1 VIDPTDEMVKA
12 FERHFFTCFRDE
24 DVRDA
29 LAAVLAIVERDYD
42 VLPIPAEAT
51 SPEQEEICGAIYI
64 DPDRSDRPPVAPCGK
79 SLGHENGPTTDW
91 KRGFHSNGMFKW
103 PVES

>member
-42 VLPIPAEAT
+42 VQPKSPPIEHRSKGEAWWNHYAEQW
-51 SPEQEEICGAIYI
+51 EVECVCGESFADGYR
-64 DPDRSDRPPVAPCGK
+64 DRAADRFLDHLEP
-79 SLGHENGPTTDW
+79 S
-91 KRGFHSNGMFKW
+91 
-103 PVES
+103 

>member
-29 LAAVLAIVERDYD
+29 LAAVLAVVDRDYGTGPCSA
-42 VLPIPAEAT
+42 VLPDLHDSEFGTWCELRHGHAGDHEAGLT
-51 SPEQEEICGAIYI
+51 RWKE
-64 DPDRSDRPPVAPCGK
+64 RP
-79 SLGHENGPTTDW
+79 
-91 KRGFHSNGMFKW
+91 
-103 PVES
+103 